1 MDSQKKTPKKVNRIK
16 SHMKA
21 GPEADPGDV
30 FVGILDAKVE
40 AVMVGSGIERESVM
54 LGHLTEE
61 ELEYVDTLT
70 GADAADYIKNFERE
84 CEADLDNII
93 QIDTYVIRDEESY
106 ERKFKKSE

>member
-61 ELEYVDTLT
+61 EREHVDTLSD
-70 GADAADYIKNFERE
+70 ADAKAYMESFERE
-84 CEADLDNII
+84 CEADLDKII
-93 QIDTYVIRDEESY
+93 EIDTYIIRDDESY
-106 ERKFKKSE
+106 ERKFKK